1 MGTRLPAQN
10 PAPVPA
16 WKSDEGS
23 PLFYA
28 GIQMN
33 LCGQMSQ
40 CCNFVQIRHKH
51 RILNGYFDRQKFES
65 RGFATL
71 ILHRRFLFRYRSLH
85 FVYLIAMRSQLAP
98 PCLVNAL
105 SKSGG
110 CGRFFN
116 NLFCCIMLEYRF

>member
-40 CCNFVQIRHKH
+40 CCNFVHKH
-51 RILNGYFDRQKFES
+51 RILNGYGVGDGGGTS
-65 RGFATL
+65 LNDL
-71 ILHRRFLFRYRSLH
+71 IGKILK
-85 FVYLIAMRSQLAP
+85 AEA
-98 PCLVNAL
+98 
-105 SKSGG
+105 
-110 CGRFFN
+110 
-116 NLFCCIMLEYRF
+116 